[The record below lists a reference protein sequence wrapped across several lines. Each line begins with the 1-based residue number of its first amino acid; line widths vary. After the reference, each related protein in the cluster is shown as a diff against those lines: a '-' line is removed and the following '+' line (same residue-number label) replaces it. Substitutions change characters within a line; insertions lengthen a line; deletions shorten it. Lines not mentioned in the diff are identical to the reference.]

1 MFQHRRVGYLRN
13 VVNRR
18 EDKQV
23 ELRDYFRILTK
34 NWWIVVAGALLGLF
48 VGLGISALMTPRYAS
63 TTTLFVSVRTGEE
76 GAGDLFQG
84 ATFAETAVLSYVDIA
99 TTAIVLEQVAEELDG
114 AFTRQELDD
123 NLTVTSPSGSVL
135 IDITGHHTDPET
147 AALLANTVAE
157 VLTDVVEHDIQ
168 VTDEDQS
175 SPVRVRTIDPGLVP
189 EAPES
194 PRTLLNTALGLMV
207 GLGAGIGAAVLR
219 GQLDTRVHTVSD
231 LEEVTN
237 VPVVGRIAHDER
249 ITQRPL
255 VVHDDPRSPRAEA
268 FRTLRTNLQ
277 FIAHQDDRRIFVVS
291 SPTPGEG
298 KTHVVANLAVVL
310 AESGA
315 RVALVEADLRRP
327 RLAKVM
333 GIEGAVGLSDVLIS
347 RATLSD
353 VLQPWGADNLTV
365 LPAGQIPPN
374 PSELLGSPQLRELLN
389 ELAEMTDYVLVDA
402 PPVLPVTDAAILSG
416 YASGTLLVS
425 SIGQTKRPDFV
436 QAIESLE
443 KVDGQVLGLI
453 VNRVPVRSSDAAG
466 FMPYRYAEIDDTT
479 RGGKPA

>member
-13 VVNRR
+13 VVDRR
-18 EDKQV
+18 EDKPV

-114 AFTRQELDD
+114 AFTRQELDN

-135 IDITGHHTDPET
+135 IDITGHHTEPET

-157 VLTDVVEHDIQ
+157 VLTDVVENDIQ

-175 SPVRVRTIDPGLVP
+175 SPVQVRTIDPGLVP

-194 PRTLLNTALGLMV
+194 PRMMLNSALGLMV
-207 GLGAGIGAAVLR
+207 GLGLGIGAAVLR

-249 ITQRPL
+249 ITHGR
-255 VVHDDPRSPRAEA
+255 
-268 FRTLRTNLQ
+268 
-277 FIAHQDDRRIFVVS
+277 
-291 SPTPGEG
+291 
-298 KTHVVANLAVVL
+298 
-310 AESGA
+310 
-315 RVALVEADLRRP
+315 
-327 RLAKVM
+327 
-333 GIEGAVGLSDVLIS
+333 
-347 RATLSD
+347 
-353 VLQPWGADNLTV
+353 
-365 LPAGQIPPN
+365 
-374 PSELLGSPQLRELLN
+374 
-389 ELAEMTDYVLVDA
+389 
-402 PPVLPVTDAAILSG
+402 
-416 YASGTLLVS
+416 
-425 SIGQTKRPDFV
+425 
-436 QAIESLE
+436 
-443 KVDGQVLGLI
+443 
-453 VNRVPVRSSDAAG
+453 
-466 FMPYRYAEIDDTT
+466 
-479 RGGKPA
+479 